1 MTLRVRLLLAQLPL
15 ALALLVLG
23 VASLHTLSELGH
35 SSEGILKDNYRSVIS
50 AERMKSALER
60 IDRQALRLAFGR
72 GQADLADLDQQRRV
86 FVAELAAEE
95 ANFTEIGEPQAA
107 GRIRAAWSAY
117 SAAFDRTAEEPDAEA
132 RRELYFDQVGPALIK
147 VEQAADEVL
156 GLNQEAMVRKSDR
169 ARSQAA
175 EAGRIVVAV
184 TALALLMGV
193 FLSSVLTTRLLR
205 PLSVLSQS
213 ARRIGEGDLE
223 ARAQVES
230 GDEIGQLAREFNTM
244 ADRLG
249 QYRRSSLGELLQ
261 AQQASQAAI
270 DSLPDPV
277 LVLDADG
284 ALLNVNIAAET
295 LLRIAPGSA
304 DPFRDLDPGVRQ
316 ALEQVRLH
324 VAGGR
329 GAYVPRGFEEAVRF
343 ESSEGT
349 RYLLP
354 RATPLYS
361 ELGSIAGT
369 TVVFQDVTRLMRF
382 DELKNDLVA
391 AVAHE
396 FRTPLTSL
404 RMAIHLC
411 LEGMVGSL
419 TEKQA
424 DLLSAARQDC
434 ERLQSIV
441 DDLLDLSR
449 IQAGRVELQRRPLA
463 AGALLQDAGASN
475 RSTVAGAKLVL
486 VVNPPDPSLSVS
498 ADPERMQL
506 VLSNL
511 LANAVRHTP
520 AGGKVELRAVPVEGA
535 IRFEVVDNGEGIPRQ
550 YQERIFEKFYRVPG
564 AKKGGVGL
572 GLYVS
577 REIVQAHGGEMGV
590 ESAPG
595 EGSVFWFTLPRV
607 EEQAEV
613 AATGATAG

>member
-1 MTLRVRLLLAQLPL
+1 
-15 ALALLVLG
+15 
-23 VASLHTLSELGH
+23 
-35 SSEGILKDNYRSVIS
+35 
-50 AERMKSALER
+50 MKGALER
-60 IDRQALRLAFGR
+60 IDRQALLLAFGR
-72 GQADLADLDQQRRV
+72 GKADPDDLDQQRRA
-86 FVAELAAEE
+86 FASELAAEE
-95 ANFTEIGEPQAA
+95 ANFTEVGEPQAA
-107 GRIRAAWSAY
+107 GRIRQAWSEY
-117 SAAFDRTAEEPDAEA
+117 SAAFDRMAAEPDMAA
-132 RRELYFDQVGPALIK
+132 RRELYFDRLGPALLE
-147 VEQAADEVL
+147 VDQAADEVL
-156 GLNQEAMVRKSDR
+156 GLNQEAMVRKSDH
-169 ARSQAA
+169 ARSQA
-175 EAGRIVVAV
+175 ERAGRLVVAIA
-184 TALALLMGV
+184 ALALLSGV
-193 FLSSVLTTRLLR
+193 LLSGFLTARLLR

-213 ARRIGEGDLE
+213 ARLIGEGDLE
-223 ARAQVES
+223 ARAQVEG
-230 GDEIGQLAREFNTM
+230 GDEIGELAREFNTM

-277 LVLDADG
+277 LVLSADG
-284 ALLNVNIAAET
+284 SLLNVNTTAET
-295 LLRIAPGSA
+295 LLRIAPGGA
-304 DPFRDLDPGVRQ
+304 DPFQELDPGVRQ
-316 ALEQVRLH
+316 ALERVRMH

-329 GAYVPRGFEEAVRF
+329 GPYVPRGFEEAVRF
-343 ESSEGT
+343 ESSEGA

-354 RATPLYS
+354 RATPLYA

-411 LEGMVGSL
+411 LEGVVGTL

-449 IQAGRVELQRRPLA
+449 IQAGRVELHRRPLSA
-463 AGALLQDAGASN
+463 ATLLQDAGAAS
-475 RSTVAGAKLVL
+475 RSAVAGAKLEL
-486 VVNPPDPSLSVS
+486 VVSSPDPSLSVS

-511 LANAVRHTP
+511 VANAVRYTP

-535 IRFEVVDNGEGIPRQ
+535 IRFEVADSGEGIPRQ

-564 AKKGGVGL
+564 SKKGGVGL

-595 EGSVFWFTLPRV
+595 EGSVFWFTLSTV
-607 EEQAEV
+607 EEKAEGAGGTGGYSRSRAERS
-613 AATGATAG
+613 AAWLSVLRAA